1 MNKLLLLLLVIA
13 LMACVPAK
21 GSKLKNERTLKSN
34 VREQERVSAEHQAQE
49 QQEPTERDSTASP
62 GTSPE
67 KPYIFKSQA
76 QKFQPPRVV
85 PMPSPIN
92 ETPSSTP
99 TPSEPRSEK

>member
-13 LMACVPAK
+13 LMACVACQRQQAK
-21 GSKLKNERTLKSN
+21 ERKDAEIE
-34 VREQERVSAEHQAQE
+34 RERQERVSAEHQAQE

-76 QKFQPPRVV
+76 QKFQPRRVV